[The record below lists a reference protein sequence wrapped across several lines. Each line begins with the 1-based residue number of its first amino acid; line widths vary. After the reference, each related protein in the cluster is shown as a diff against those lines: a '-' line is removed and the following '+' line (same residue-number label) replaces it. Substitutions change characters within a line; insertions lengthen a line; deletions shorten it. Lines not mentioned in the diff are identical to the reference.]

1 MLKREEIGDINQTE
15 FVDQAV
21 FLEEEE
27 KVKPS
32 LKDIKNNKNLLPF
45 YILVVVIILLVLTLV
60 ISSILKRQVD
70 TDDNSQL
77 NETTYEELDPLTQRV
92 RSLENELDEADP
104 TRQSLPFP
112 QVDLEFNI
120 D

>member
-1 MLKREEIGDINQTE
+1 MLKREENSDINQTE
-15 FVDQAV
+15 FVNQAA

-27 KVKPS
+27 HLRPS
-32 LKDIKNNKNLLPF
+32 LEEIKKNRNLVPF
-45 YILVVVIILLVLTLV
+45 YILAGIIVFLLLVFILV
-60 ISSILKRQVD
+60 SVLRNRGGSEDLI
-70 TDDNSQL
+70 QL
-77 NETTYEELDPLTQRV
+77 PEKTYEELDPLTQRV
-92 RSLENELDEADP
+92 KSLEADLEEADP